1 MIVLMKPAAP
11 RSEIER
17 LRAMLL
23 TAGCDVR
30 EIESGGACVLLAEK
44 FWAEP
49 PTDLISQLNASE
61 HLERVVYAGKPY
73 KLVSSASRQ
82 ERTRIVLGQCEVG
95 GSDPVFIA
103 GPCTI
108 SDYDSLMETAAVVS
122 SAGACALRGGAYKA
136 TTSPYSF
143 QGLGIEGLEMLRQV
157 ADKFGLA
164 VVTEVL
170 DTRRVEQVS
179 SYADMLQVG
188 ARNMQNLDLLREVG
202 RQTKP
207 VLLKRAM
214 SANVDEWL
222 CAAEYI
228 AKEGNEAI
236 VLCERGIR
244 TFERAT
250 RNTLDVSAIAV
261 AKSLTHLPVIADP
274 SHAAGYRRYVRQL
287 SLAAIAAGADGLII
301 EVHPRPEQAIKDGAQ
316 TISTDEF
323 AAIAETAKQIS
334 RLVRWDEMSGSG
346 GRTRTDDP
354 AGMNRML

>member
-1 MIVLMKPAAP
+1 MIVMMRPGAP

-17 LRAMLL
+17 LRAILL

-30 EIESGGACVLLAEK
+30 EIETGGACALLAEK

-61 HLERVVYAGKPY
+61 QLERVVFTGKPY
-73 KLVSSASRQ
+73 KIVALESKTS
-82 ERTRIVLGQCEVG
+82 RTRVRLGDSEFG
-95 GSDPVFIA
+95 GESPVFIA
-103 GPCTI
+103 GPCTV
-108 SDYDSLMETAAVVS
+108 SDRDSLMETAEAVK
-122 SAGACALRGGAYKA
+122 SAGASGIRGGAYKPA
-136 TTSPYSF
+136 TSPYSF
-143 QGLGIEGLEMLRQV
+143 QGLGREGLEMLRQT
-157 ADKFGLA
+157 ADAFGMA
-164 VVTEVL
+164 VVSEVM
-170 DTRRVEQVS
+170 DPRRVAETLEF
-179 SYADMLQVG
+179 ADMLQIG
-188 ARNMQNLDLLREVG
+188 ARNMQNLELLREAG
-202 RQTKP
+202 RQPKP

-214 SANVDEWL
+214 AANVDEWL

-274 SHAAGYRRYVRQL
+274 SHAAGYRRYVKSL
-287 SLAAIAAGADGLII
+287 ALAAIAAGADGLII
-301 EVHPRPEQAIKDGAQ
+301 EVHPRPEQSIKDGAQ
-316 TISTDEF
+316 TVSTSEF
-323 AAIAETAKQIS
+323 ADIAGAARRIVGAI
-334 RLVRWDEMSGSG
+334 RWEEVSGSG